1 MAEPFISG
9 RGVSFRLFGFPVLY
23 KWTALAIPAFFG
35 FPLISRAES
44 VIEAVEVVLALG
56 LAIGAAVLIHE
67 LGHAVTARAFGG
79 TARIELVLLG
89 GLTHHSYTKPLSN
102 GRKALVSVAGTGFGV
117 AAAIPVAVAF
127 NQAVTSPSTIWE
139 LALSWFVI
147 AAGVWGLFN
156 LIPLPGLDGSHIL
169 DAGVRAVSPARAGV
183 IVPVITTVTAVAA
196 IAGMYVWRGAF
207 AAVWLLIIFGPE
219 LVNVGE
225 RIRRGR
231 DEPLLDAAI
240 AAEEAY
246 RRGDLQTAL
255 EGAEAVLAQAGSDEI
270 VAAMV
275 NVRRASLARLGRV
288 EELLALEQQLGSDHV
303 LPPLMRARA
312 LASRGRYAEA
322 EATARQLG
330 PLPEAV
336 ALVAELLVAQDLD
349 HRVGEILTAEA
360 IPVLSHR
367 IADLEAISPDVAC
380 RLAQQVAESSVSPSL
395 DLALAHGVLGT
406 EPHLNGLA
414 PDETWLVALERA
426 ARTGDAT
433 GFEHA
438 VTSVP
443 SQELARTAQ
452 RRLHAIGRF
461 DHAARLGSALE
472 PDPASRVVLA
482 RSFARIGDTDQAM
495 RALETAVAAGWSDA
509 PDVAT
514 NPDLISLHSLP
525 GWRRL
530 LERMAEQAP

>member
-1 MAEPFISG
+1 MADPFISG
-9 RGVSFRLFGFPVLY
+9 RGISFRLFGFPVLY
-23 KWTALAIPAFFG
+23 KWSALAIPAFFG
-35 FPLISRAES
+35 FPLIGRAES
-44 VIEAVEVVLALG
+44 VLAAVEVVLALG

-89 GLTHHSYTKPLSN
+89 GLTHHSYPKPLSN
-102 GRKALVSVAGTGFGV
+102 GRKAVVSVAGTGFGV
-117 AAAIPVAVAF
+117 AAAIPVAAGF

-147 AAGVWGLFN
+147 AAGVWGVFN

-169 DAGVRAVSPARAGV
+169 DSAIRAVNPARAGV
-183 IVPVITTVTAVAA
+183 IVPVVTSATAVLA
-196 IAGMYVWRGAF
+196 IVGMYLWRGTF

-225 RIRRGR
+225 RMRRGR

-240 AAEEAY
+240 GAEEAY

-255 EGAEAVLAQAGSDEI
+255 EAADSVLAQAGSDEI
-270 VAAMV
+270 VDAMV

-288 EELLALEQQLGSDHV
+288 DELLNLEHQLGPDHA

-322 EATARQLG
+322 ESTARQLG
-330 PLPEAV
+330 SVPEAV

-349 HRVGEILTAEA
+349 DRVGEVLTAEA
-360 IPVLSHR
+360 VPLLSNR
-367 IADLEAISPDVAC
+367 IADLEAISPDMAR
-380 RLAQQVAESSVSPSL
+380 RLAQQVTQSPASPSL
-395 DLALAHGVLGT
+395 DVALAHGVLGND
-406 EPHLNGLA
+406 PHLNGLA
-414 PDETWLVALERA
+414 PDEAWLVALEAA

-443 SQELARTAQ
+443 SQTLGRKGQ

-482 RSFARIGDTDQAM
+482 RSFARLGDTDQAM

-514 NPDLISLHSLP
+514 HPDLISLHGLP

-530 LERMAEQAP
+530 LGRMADQAP